1 MPAVSII
8 IPIYGVEQ
16 YIENCARS
24 LFEQTLEDIEYIF
37 VDDCTTD
44 KSIEILQ
51 KVLEEYPHRK
61 PQTRIIR
68 HETNQGLPQA
78 RKTGIENATGEFIAN
93 CDSDDWVD
101 KEMYSTMYQKAKSDK
116 CDAVVCDLVKT
127 QEYISITI
135 PYFPQTRLDKDS
147 LLKNLFSNTCSH
159 YFVTILFKRE
169 LANNNLKSPA
179 ANLFEDLVFTTQILY
194 YAKKIDYVQKPLYH
208 YILRPTSMSYSQ
220 TLEQKR
226 KNLIPM
232 KKNIDVILSFLKENN
247 IDKKYEKIIKF
258 FHNLNY
264 QTLIRTRQQKQQY
277 AGYNYADNTGGVLLK
292 KEYNILLKIR
302 YLLVRLKLFRLHDW
316 LDRQATAN
324 PWLKNKLA

>member
-16 YIENCARS
+16 YIEKCARS

-37 VDDCTTD
+37 VDDCTKD

-51 KVLEEYPHRK
+51 QVIEDYPNRK
-61 PQTRIIR
+61 HQTKIIH
-68 HETNQGLPQA
+68 HETNRGLPQA
-78 RKTGIENATGEFIAN
+78 RKTGIENSTGEYIAH

-101 KEMYSTMYQKAKSDK
+101 KDMYYTLYHKAESDN
-116 CDAVVCDLVKT
+116 CDAVVCDLYKT
-127 QEYISITI
+127 QEQTSNYIH
-135 PYFPQTRLDKDS
+135 YFPQKQLTKDS
-147 LLKNLFSNTCSH
+147 LLSNIFSNTCSH
-159 YFVTILFKRE
+159 YFVTILYQRQ
-169 LANNNLKSPA
+169 LINNPIHYPT

-194 YAKKIDYVQKPLYH
+194 YAKKIGYVQKPLYH

-247 IDKKYEKIIKF
+247 IDEKYEKIIKF

-277 AGYNYADNTGGVLLK
+277 AGYNYADTSGGVLLK

-302 YLLVRLKLFRLHDW
+302 YLLVRLKLFRLYDW

>member
-51 KVLEEYPHRK
+51 KVLEEYPRRK

-101 KEMYSTMYQKAKSDK
+101 KEMYNTMYQKAKSEE
-116 CDAVVCDLVKT
+116 CDVVICDFHKT
-127 QEYISITI
+127 ELNHSNIIQYL
-135 PYFPQTRLDKDS
+135 PDN
-147 LLKNLFSNTCSH
+147 NLNKSKILQRILSNTCCH
-159 YFVTILFKRE
+159 YIWALLSNNKIYQ
-169 LANNNLKSPA
+169 NNLKSPA

-194 YAKKIDYVQKPLYH
+194 FAKKIGYVQKPLYH
-208 YILRPTSMSYSQ
+208 YILRPTSMSFSQ
-220 TLEQKR
+220 TLDQKQ

-247 IDKKYEKIIKF
+247 VGEKYEKAIKF

-264 QTLIRTRQQKQQY
+264 QTLIRTQEHKKQY
-277 AGYNYADNTGGVLLK
+277 SGYNYPEQTGGVLFS
-292 KEYNILLKIR
+292 KEYNIVLKIR

>member
-16 YIENCARS
+16 YIEKCARS

-51 KVLEEYPHRK
+51 KVLEEFPHRK

-116 CDAVVCDLVKT
+116 CDAVVCNLVKT
-127 QEYISITI
+127 QEDISITI

-194 YAKKIDYVQKPLYH
+194 FAKKIGYVQKPLYH
-208 YILRPTSMSYSQ
+208 YILRPTSMSFSQ
-220 TLEQKR
+220 TLDQKQ

-247 IDKKYEKIIKF
+247 VGEKYEKAIKF

-264 QTLIRTRQQKQQY
+264 QTLIRTQEHKKQY
-277 AGYNYADNTGGVLLK
+277 SGYNYPEQTGGVLFS
-292 KEYNILLKIR
+292 KEYNIVLKIR
-302 YLLVRLKLFRLHDW
+302 YLFIKLRLFRIYDW
-316 LDRQATAN
+316 LDRITNTN
-324 PWLKNKLA
+324 PGFKNKLA